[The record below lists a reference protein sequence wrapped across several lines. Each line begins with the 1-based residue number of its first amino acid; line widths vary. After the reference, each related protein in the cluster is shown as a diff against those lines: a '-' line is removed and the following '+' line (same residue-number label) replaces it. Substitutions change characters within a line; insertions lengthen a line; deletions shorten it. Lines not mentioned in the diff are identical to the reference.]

1 MTANARPVPG
11 YPDLFAR
18 ADGTILRRGA
28 EGLRPRKTRLHKGGR
43 YVRIKRDGRTYEPSV
58 ACLVLA
64 AFVGPCPDGHRA
76 VHLDGN
82 PMNNRLSNLAWM
94 PRHGANPYVSGEQTG
109 QQRPHR

>member
-1 MTANARPVPG
+1 MTANARPIPG
-11 YPDLFAR
+11 FPDLFAR
-18 ADGTILRRGA
+18 ADGTILRQGA
-28 EGLRPRKTRLHKGGR
+28 HGLRPRKTRLHKGGR

-58 ACLVLA
+58 AWLVLT

-94 PRHGANPYVSGEQTG
+94 SRHSANPYASGG
-109 QQRPHR
+109 QKKKKRPPR